1 MAWSWM
7 LFYLFQFLILPLN
20 IGQWCPR
27 REAATIL
34 LIAIN
39 SKMIWSVFIHQSSCP
54 TALLKTL
61 CFRGRLKKLA
71 RIFSRLKFLNLIFGF
86 SKKKNHSKK
95 SHVSEKTLLLTVF
108 GSCLVFPNYAS
119 EPAVAILGSDSS
131 KLQASFGASC
141 HAKDC
146 WLRHTD
152 KNSTYFWNYIY
163 LVQVHL
169 LIALWDQSTVMLG
182 GPHSTVDSVLASC
195 PAAPG
200 LILGVPKIFSSY
212 TTSTEMTVHQM
223 TLDERS
229 SNEFFGGDNSIEL
242 DRLG

>member
-1 MAWSWM
+1 
-7 LFYLFQFLILPLN
+7 
-20 IGQWCPR
+20 
-27 REAATIL
+27 
-34 LIAIN
+34 
-39 SKMIWSVFIHQSSCP
+39 MIWSVFIHQSSCP

-61 CFRGRLKKLA
+61 CFRGRLKKIGA
-71 RIFSRLKFLNLIFGF
+71 NFFPPKIFEFNFRLFE
-86 SKKKNHSKK
+86 KNIHSKK

-119 EPAVAILGSDSS
+119 EPAIAILGSDSS

-146 WLRHTD
+146 WLRRTD

-169 LIALWDQSTVMLG
+169 LIALWDQSTAMLR
-182 GPHSTVDSVLASC
+182 GPHSTVDSILASR

-200 LILGVPKIFSSY
+200 SILGVPNIFSEKILDVVEIY
-212 TTSTEMTVHQM
+212 RQRVLLRQWTVQS
-223 TLDERS
+223 L
-229 SNEFFGGDNSIEL
+229 I
-242 DRLG
+242 